1 MNGIEGDAG
10 GTAPT
15 EQCTEMLIEKTQ
27 TVSFDTD
34 FKILR
39 ALTGNTKC
47 MLRRLEMNCSLL
59 QQFCQ
64 CCKFLKNHETLPKH
78 IKRGESRI
86 TDTWD
91 DGNPDD
97 NLQSAQLDG
106 LLIGNFPN

>member
-1 MNGIEGDAG
+1 MLLSLSQF
-10 GTAPT
+10 PVRHPVYSPS
-15 EQCTEMLIEKTQ
+15 TEMLIEKTQ

-39 ALTGNTKC
+39 ALTGKTKC
-47 MLRRLEMNCSLL
+47 VLRRLEMNRSPL

-64 CCKFLKNHETLPKH
+64 CLKNHETLPKH